1 MRNRLA
7 QDEAKEDGNR
17 DVPQGPLPVEFANV
31 DFAYERRP
39 DAPVLRDISLKMQ
52 AAKFV
57 GLVGHSGCGKTTMVS
72 LMQRFYDPTRGRIM
86 LDDENIRDLELRKF
100 RSSMAIVRQEPEL
113 YTGSIRD
120 NISLGVEEDEP
131 TDEEILDA
139 LRQANICDFVLSLP
153 EGLQTSVGSYGT
165 QLSGGQKQR
174 LCLARA
180 LIRKPR
186 ILLLD
191 EATSALDTHSE
202 KVVKEALE
210 KAAQGRT
217 TISIAHRLSTI
228 KDADMIVVLS
238 DGQIKE
244 CGTHEELKMK
254 RGVYF
259 GLCLGQA
266 LDKAL

>member
-1 MRNRLA
+1 LRNRLA
-7 QDEAKEDGNR
+7 QDEARETGHK
-17 DVPQGPLPVEFANV
+17 DVPPGSLPVEFDNV
-31 DFAYERRP
+31 DFAYQRRP
-39 DAPVLRDISLKMQ
+39 DEPVLRDINLKVD

-72 LMQRFYDPTRGRIM
+72 LIQRFYDPTRGRVM
-86 LDDENIRDLELRKF
+86 LGDENTQDFELRKF

-120 NISLGVEEDEP
+120 NISLGVEEGEP
-131 TDEEILDA
+131 TDDDVLDA
-139 LRQANICDFVLSLP
+139 LRQANIYDFVLSLP
-153 EGLQTSVGSYGT
+153 EGLQTSIGSYGT

-202 KVVKEALE
+202 KLVKEALE

-238 DGQIKE
+238 GGQIQE
-244 CGTHEELKMK
+244 CGTHEELVMR

-266 LDKAL
+266 LDGPL